1 MLSPLISG
9 VDGRVRLIN
18 GPFGLEYGRFC
29 PSLEG
34 IRRGLMS
41 REETIT
47 TNIIHNT
54 TSLNHYLLNQ
64 LQHLAQPTC
73 PSD

>member
-1 MLSPLISG
+1 
-9 VDGRVRLIN
+9 LIN

-54 TSLNHYLLNQ
+54 TSLYYYLLNQ
-64 LQHLAQPTC
+64 TTSFAQSTC